1 MKKSGKMKSVIG
13 LIDDRFYVALF
24 STLEQTHWALQVMQL
39 LAVSNTFV
47 ISMIKTNDYIESR
60 NKLITQ

>member
-1 MKKSGKMKSVIG
+1 MKSVIG

-24 STLEQTHWALQVMQL
+24 STLEQTHWALQVMHL

>member
-1 MKKSGKMKSVIG
+1 MKSVIG